1 METTPFTHAVLDCDD
16 QVIKKFRWSNT
27 EYKWYINTHPQ
38 DKVIKLE
45 QPVKVSEYHHALEL
59 VGECLL

>member
-1 METTPFTHAVLDCDD
+1 METTPFTHAVLDCED

-27 EYKWYINTHPQ
+27 EYKWYIDTHPQ

-45 QPVKVSEYHHALEL
+45 QPLKVSDYNRAFNL
-59 VGECLL
+59 VGESLL

>member
-1 METTPFTHAVLDCDD
+1 METTPFTHAVLDCED

-27 EYKWYINTHPQ
+27 EYKWYIDTHPQ

-45 QPVKVSEYHHALEL
+45 QPLKVSDYNRAFKL
-59 VGECLL
+59 VGESLL